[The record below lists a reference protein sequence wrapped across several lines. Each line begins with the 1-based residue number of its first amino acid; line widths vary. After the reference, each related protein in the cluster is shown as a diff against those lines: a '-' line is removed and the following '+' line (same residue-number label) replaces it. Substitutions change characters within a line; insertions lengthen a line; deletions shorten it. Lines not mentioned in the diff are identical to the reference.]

1 MESEKTIYWI
11 TLGVLALATI
21 NGFAAGHKGWGD
33 RLADRSVAMV
43 AQASGAAKN
52 YAQVAGM
59 VLGTDQTDAA
69 FAPQALLD
77 VQNLDVQNDVQYD
90 LQPRLA
96 CAERILV
103 KRQAQLAR
111 LQALKVRLRTVGRMP
126 RTITWSEPHIVV
138 EVPELPEIPAD

>member
-1 MESEKTIYWI
+1 MESEKTIYWM

-21 NGFAAGHKGWGD
+21 NGFATGHKGWGD
-33 RLADRSVAMV
+33 RLADRCIAMV
-43 AQASGAAKN
+43 AQSSGVAKT
-52 YAQVAGM
+52 YAEVAGV

-69 FAPQALLD
+69 SAPQVLLD
-77 VQNLDVQNDVQYD
+77 VQSDVQNDV
-90 LQPRLA
+90 QPRLA

>member
-1 MESEKTIYWI
+1 MESEKTIYWM

-21 NGFAAGHKGWGD
+21 NGFATGHKGWGD
-33 RLADRSVAMV
+33 RLADRSIAMV
-43 AQASGAAKN
+43 AQASGVAKT
-52 YAQVAGM
+52 YAEVAGV

-69 FAPQALLD
+69 FAPQALHD
-77 VQNLDVQNDVQYD
+77 VQSDVQNDA
-90 LQPRLA
+90 QPRLA

-138 EVPELPEIPAD
+138 EVPELPEIPEY

>member
-1 MESEKTIYWI
+1 MESEKTIYWM

-21 NGFAAGHKGWGD
+21 NGLATGHRGWGD
-33 RLADRSVAMV
+33 RLADRSIAMV
-43 AQASGAAKN
+43 AQASGVAKN
-52 YAQVAGM
+52 YAEIAGIM
-59 VLGTDQTDAA
+59 LGTDQTNAT
-69 FAPQALLD
+69 FAPQVLLD
-77 VQNLDVQNDVQYD
+77 VQDVQNDVQYD

-111 LQALKVRLRTVGRMP
+111 LQALKVRLRTVGRTP

-138 EVPELPEIPAD
+138 EVPDLPEIPEY

>member
-21 NGFAAGHKGWGD
+21 NGFATGHKGWGD
-33 RLADRSVAMV
+33 RLADRSMAMV
-43 AQASGAAKN
+43 AQASGVAKN
-52 YAQVAGM
+52 YAEVAGM

-77 VQNLDVQNDVQYD
+77 VQNDVQSDVQNYAQS
-90 LQPRLA
+90 RLA
-96 CAERILV
+96 CTERILV

-111 LQALKVRLRTVGRMP
+111 LQALKVRLRTVRRMP

>member
-1 MESEKTIYWI
+1 MESEKTIYWM

-21 NGFAAGHKGWGD
+21 NGLATGHKGWGD
-33 RLADRSVAMV
+33 RLADRSIAMV
-43 AQASGAAKN
+43 AEASGVAKN
-52 YAQVAGM
+52 YAEVAGV
-59 VLGTDQTDAA
+59 VLGTDRTDAT

-77 VQNLDVQNDVQYD
+77 VKSDIQSAVQYD
-90 LQPRLA
+90 LRPRLA

-111 LQALKVRLRTVGRMP
+111 LQALKVRLRTVERMP
-126 RTITWSEPHIVV
+126 RTITWSEPHIIV